1 MKKTIALLLFL
12 ALLLTAALPAWAEDA
27 ASRRI
32 TLSGKAEETFT
43 AEQNCYAEGERALV
57 FIQKGLTLPCDVITT
72 VEGAMAELEA
82 ATGLS
87 FDTRWSISHTNNY
100 EILYE
105 EDVFGNVNPDGGKI
119 EVLVAALPGW
129 SPWAT
134 ENSAIIDVI
143 DLVGDDKLALYHEL
157 AHVLYLRNA
166 ADLGLCLDEG
176 LATWTVDQIFRRTGI
191 PCYTTDWYMSDVDFD
206 TALITGGEDSF
217 SINFENSD
225 DNYRYGYRFVTFL
238 VETYGKEI
246 IPGLLKAVTDS
257 GFDSSYGED
266 EAADRKAD
274 SEQMKT
280 ILRTLCGEDVF
291 ERFAKWHE
299 SEMPR
304 VREEYRDY
312 MQALDAA

>member
-1 MKKTIALLLFL
+1 MKKTVALLLFL

-87 FDTRWSISHTNNY
+87 FDT
-100 EILYE
+100 
-105 EDVFGNVNPDGGKI
+105 
-119 EVLVAALPGW
+119 
-129 SPWAT
+129 
-134 ENSAIIDVI
+134 
-143 DLVGDDKLALYHEL
+143 
-157 AHVLYLRNA
+157 
-166 ADLGLCLDEG
+166 
-176 LATWTVDQIFRRTGI
+176 
-191 PCYTTDWYMSDVDFD
+191 
-206 TALITGGEDSF
+206 
-217 SINFENSD
+217 
-225 DNYRYGYRFVTFL
+225 FL

-312 MQALDAA
+312 MRTPDAA